1 MGWKILNKDQK
12 KKLGIGIYYTA
23 MILTILILL
32 LTLVLVKSDDAV
44 YVSRMRYLSAFYCFS
59 FLLGGGLIV
68 REFLVEEEYIMK
80 KMIIKIIVTISVL
93 IVGTILFI
101 AVPTAAIGLVML
113 FLGMG
118 VLLYDAVPTVPKEN
132 K

>member
-23 MILTILILL
+23 MILTVLILL
-32 LTLVLVKSDDAV
+32 LTLVLVKSEDVV

-80 KMIIKIIVTISVL
+80 KMDL
-93 IVGTILFI
+93 
-101 AVPTAAIGLVML
+101 
-113 FLGMG
+113 
-118 VLLYDAVPTVPKEN
+118 
-132 K
+132 

>member
-1 MGWKILNKDQK
+1 MNKDQK
-12 KKLGIGIYYTA
+12 KKLGLGIYYTA
-23 MILTILILL
+23 MILTVLILL
-32 LTLVLVKSDDAV
+32 LTLVLVKSDDVV

-80 KMIIKIIVTISVL
+80 KMIIKIIATISVL
-93 IVGTILFI
+93 IVGTILFF